1 MGKAAEYN
9 PTVDRNIDFKK
20 SFTWK
25 DGSGNA
31 HNLSGSTLTSFAFNK
46 DATKKY
52 ADITC
57 TITNAPAGEFKISM
71 TETQTKILPDVAY
84 FSVKRLVGTN
94 SELLIK
100 GQLIVEESYQP

>member
-1 MGKAAEYN
+1 MSKPAVYN
-9 PTVDRNIDFKK
+9 PTVYRNIDFTK

-31 HNLSGSTLTSFAFNK
+31 NNLTGSTLTAFAFNK
-46 DATKKY
+46 DETKKY

-57 TITNAPAGEFKISM
+57 TITSASAGQFTISM
-71 TETQTKILPDVAY
+71 SETQTKILPDIAY

-100 GQLIVEESYQP
+100 GQLNVEPGYQP

>member
-1 MGKAAEYN
+1 MNPAVYN
-9 PTVDRNIDFKK
+9 PKVYRNIDFTK

-25 DGSGNA
+25 DGSCNA
-31 HNLSGSTLTSFAFNK
+31 INLSGSTLTAFAFNK
-46 DATKKY
+46 EETKKY

-57 TITNAPAGEFKISM
+57 SITNASAGQFTISM
-71 TETQTKILPDVAY
+71 TETQTKILPDIAH

-100 GQLIVEESYQP
+100 GELYVEAGYQP

>member
-1 MGKAAEYN
+1 MGKAAVYN
-9 PTVDRNIDFKK
+9 PTVYRNIDFTK

-31 HNLSGSTLTSFAFNK
+31 NNLSGSTLTAFAYNEK
-46 DATKKY
+46 ETQKY

-57 TITNAPAGEFKISM
+57 TITNEAAGQFTISM
-71 TETQTKILPDVAY
+71 TETQTKILPDVAH
-84 FSVKRLVGTN
+84 FSVKRVVGTN

-100 GQLIVEESYQP
+100 GQLKVEPSYQP